1 MYLYVIFCWLK
12 GVCPQ
17 GSLKGGKRE
26 TPSVVFIYTKVLF
39 CKPICFVCPHYETAA
54 IQLGEG
60 MHACMSSLR
69 NGRLL
74 YPTEQNVLPALC
86 TSQAGLGIKLQGLT
100 AEEACCCFRHHRT
113 RWITMA
119 LLFISYLLMLGN
131 VDYTCLVHIM
141 LRCKWIFIKRPQLTF
156 RAWSA

>member
-12 GVCPQ
+12 GLWPQ
-17 GSLKGGKRE
+17 RSLKGGKRE
-26 TPSVVFIYTKVLF
+26 TPFVVFIYTKVLF
-39 CKPICFVCPHYETAA
+39 CKPMGRMSSLRTAA

-86 TSQAGLGIKLQGLT
+86 TPHAGLGIKLQGLT
-100 AEEACCCFRHHRT
+100 AEEAYCCFRHHRT

-119 LLFISYLLMLGN
+119 LLLISYLLILGN
-131 VDYTCLVHIM
+131 VDYKCLVHIM
-141 LRCKWIFIKRPQLTF
+141 LRCK
-156 RAWSA
+156 

>member
-1 MYLYVIFCWLK
+1 MKSHPKYVFIRYLLLVK

-17 GSLKGGKRE
+17 RSLKGGKRE
-26 TPSVVFIYTKVLF
+26 TPSVVFIYTTVLF
-39 CKPICFVCPHYETAA
+39 CKPMGRMSSLRTAT

-100 AEEACCCFRHHRT
+100 AEEVCGCFRHHRT

-119 LLFISYLLMLGN
+119 LLFISCLLILGN

-141 LRCKWIFIKRPQLTF
+141 LRCK
-156 RAWSA
+156 